1 LGDNL
6 GMATVERVTLG
17 LRAHS
22 GWAVLVAVGGPSS
35 SPVVVDRR
43 RLSLCDGSF
52 PRQPYHAAE
61 NLAAA
66 KAQALVSRS
75 LETAHR
81 LTREALASAVRDRR
95 AAGQEVAEAG
105 LLLGSGRPLPT
116 ELAAILRAHP
126 LIHTAEGVMYREAL
140 RLGCERADV
149 AVVGFREREIE
160 ATACRRFKLAPLAL
174 RARVTAL
181 GKPLGPP
188 WSQDEKLATLAAW
201 LVLTGAKN

>member
-1 LGDNL
+1 MPTG
-6 GMATVERVTLG
+6 ERVALG

-22 GWAVLVAVGGPSS
+22 GWAVLVALRGSSS

-43 RLSLCDGSF
+43 RLALCDGSF

-61 NLAAA
+61 ELAAA
-66 KAQALVSRS
+66 KAAALVSRS

-81 LTREALASAVRDRR
+81 LAREAVAAAAKDRQ
-95 AAGQEVAEAG
+95 AAGQRIAGAG
-105 LLLGSGRPLPT
+105 LLLGSGRPLPA
-116 ELAAILRAHP
+116 ELQAILRSHP

-140 RLGCERADV
+140 RLGCERAGA
-149 AVVGFREREIE
+149 AVVGLREREIE
-160 ATACRRFKLAPLAL
+160 ATAVKALKLTPDAL
-174 RARVTAL
+174 RARLTAL

-201 LVLTGAKN
+201 LVLTRAKN